1 MKKVFLA
8 LGLLTVVACSSSAQ
22 SQFVEGQH
30 YEVVAD
36 KKSDEPVV
44 TEFFSL
50 FCPHCFSFDP
60 FIDSLRSSL
69 PKGVDFERSHVDYI
83 PRDNKAVSFGIVK
96 AYNVMIDLGKEE
108 ELRQAFF
115 AAIHIKQ
122 ETIETE
128 EKIKQL
134 FVDQGVSA
142 SKFDEL
148 YNSPSVINRSKAM
161 SKLWM
166 ERKIDNVPTVVVNQK
181 YKINMGILKGMD
193 EFRELTAF
201 LLKQK

>member
-1 MKKVFLA
+1 MKKMFLA
-8 LGLLTVVACSSSAQ
+8 LSLLAMACSGSAQ
-22 SQFVEGQH
+22 SQFIEGQH

-36 KKSDEPVV
+36 TKSDEPVV

-69 PKGVDFERSHVDYI
+69 PQGVDFERSHVDYI

-115 AAIHIKQ
+115 AAIHIKR

-128 EKIKQL
+128 EKIKQM
-134 FVDQGVSA
+134 FVDLGVPA

-148 YNSPSVINRSKAM
+148 YNSQSVINRSKAM